1 MEAAPLDF
9 VMVTKQEFEEVEL
22 KAMHVID
29 VGETALVEG
38 LRVAPRER
46 GKGVAGLLGH
56 FYSQSV
62 KRQHPGVKV
71 ALLTRDNQLGPQELK
86 KYRLIAKQVFRGL
99 APGSS
104 TLSHTLLHPAPHEHP
119 VSPVQLVGAVGG
131 ARLAALRASGIFSP
145 LPTGAVSEAGS
156 DMACLLM
163 SPSVQRDDREGTGRY
178 LYIDAFGSDGA
189 QVQSQLLWHLQSQ
202 APRLV
207 SLNVCARSCWR
218 LSCCRSWL
226 TSARL
231 A

>member
-1 MEAAPLDF
+1 
-9 VMVTKQEFEEVEL
+9 
-22 KAMHVID
+22 MHVID

-86 KYRLIAKQVFRGL
+86 KYRLIAKQ
-99 APGSS
+99 SS
-104 TLSHTLLHPAPHEHP
+104 S
-119 VSPVQLVGAVGG
+119 VGG

-207 SLNVCARSCWR
+207 RLNVCARSCWR

-226 TSARL
+226 TSARSPDSP
-231 A
+231 ASTVF